1 MCAPG
6 AAGRRMQG
14 ADASVAG
21 LPGAGLL
28 GLTGALS
35 GMKPPATGLPS
46 VPGMPPMPCMP
57 GGQMPGM
64 MPNMPGMEAMMAAMM
79 NQPGMKEMMS
89 TMMGGQ
95 QAAPAPQP
103 AQPAPDEPKG
113 KSGGKGFKG
122 KSDFGKGEFGG
133 GRDKGG
139 GKGDFGKDGP
149 KGGGRGGSSLAG
161 WMLEDIQ
168 DLCDKFQIDDRLQRR
183 LTERMESREDTFKE
197 DMRSLT
203 ETLETARNP
212 PGLLSVKMREMEDGT
227 FVPKGGGKGGDRG
240 KGKGSFNSRFE
251 LSPQRSRSRSK
262 SRRRRRSRSR
272 SNRSRSKRR
281 GKDKAKDKDRDKDRD
296 RDRDRD
302 RDKDKDRDKKDRKD
316 KEKERSR
323 ERGDKD
329 KDRKKDKEKKD
340 KDKKEPEKQIEKD
353 PEPDVAEVPEQRER
367 SRSRESRDSTDMP
380 KRPAGHQASPSPE
393 RLADNGENGAR
404 IAPPQDED
412 EVHDG
417 IACSGCHM
425 TPIRG
430 DRFKCQTCESFDLCE
445 HCYERKGQIHPGGHR
460 FFKKR
465 FVPGEAKTAAPKV
478 APAPATPAEQA
489 LPPPQMPNMV
499 QMPNTAQMP
508 NVAQMPSMAQMPNM
522 GQMPNMQQMQQM
534 MQQMMMGGMMPGLM
548 PGMPGLPGM
557 PVISEQT
564 MPAAPNLKASPPA
577 VAQAGE
583 PETVPFATEAAPVAK
598 EPPPPPSQPK
608 KEALEWPAWLRFGA
622 PCSICGDASTADAQP
637 HGVIC
642 RRRRKNAVG
651 GCGKGVCWVCM
662 EREPRSKFG
671 MVRTTREEFE
681 SLEESAWW
689 MHEACMEP
697 SDLRAYFGG
706 EKELAEAR
714 AAADA
719 SDTKVVPDK
728 AKTKEP
734 GVDPLEAERERI
746 KKMSVKELKAYLD
759 RHNTSH
765 ADLFEKPDLLAR
777 ALEAALKSGPE
788 PPPGPAWM
796 KSGDI
801 CRLCGKPQM
810 QDEGGIFCRRRRQD
824 GRIAGCGE
832 AICWR
837 CMKRAPKD
845 AFGKVRCTKEEFAGL
860 GEDAW
865 WMHQHCFED
874 GDWQDYFG
882 EPEPE
887 EERWRRTGESNW

>member
-1 MCAPG
+1 MSDGIASAGICASNFRLKMAGSGATWKEPG
-6 AAGRRMQG
+6 MGTGRPLYG
-14 ADASVAG
+14 YGVYCADSSTKADEYAEDIRG
-21 LPGAGLL
+21 
-28 GLTGALS
+28 
-35 GMKPPATGLPS
+35 GLPS
-46 VPGMPPMPCMP
+46 DEGCHAMLVCRVV
-57 GGQMPGM
+57 GGLCRIVDPLRQ
-64 MPNMPGMEAMMAAMM
+64 
-79 NQPGMKEMMS
+79 
-89 TMMGGQ
+89 
-95 QAAPAPQP
+95 
-103 AQPAPDEPKG
+103 DVL
-113 KSGGKGFKG
+113 
-122 KSDFGKGEFGG
+122 
-133 GRDKGG
+133 
-139 GKGDFGKDGP
+139 DGP
-149 KGGGRGGSSLAG
+149 YH
-161 WMLEDIQ
+161 
-168 DLCDKFQIDDRLQRR
+168 
-183 LTERMESREDTFKE
+183 
-197 DMRSLT
+197 
-203 ETLETARNP
+203 
-212 PGLLSVKMREMEDGT
+212 SVL
-227 FVPKGGGKGGDRG
+227 GDRVV
-240 KGKGSFNSRFE
+240 KLKMLAAQEVKPF
-251 LSPQRSRSRSK
+251 
-262 SRRRRRSRSR
+262 
-272 SNRSRSKRR
+272 
-281 GKDKAKDKDRDKDRD
+281 
-296 RDRDRD
+296 
-302 RDKDKDRDKKDRKD
+302 
-316 KEKERSR
+316 R
-323 ERGDKD
+323 E
-329 KDRKKDKEKKD
+329 
-340 KDKKEPEKQIEKD
+340 I
-353 PEPDVAEVPEQRER
+353 V
-367 SRSRESRDSTDMP
+367 
-380 KRPAGHQASPSPE
+380 
-393 RLADNGENGAR
+393 
-404 IAPPQDED
+404 
-412 EVHDG
+412 VHDNNQIFPEFILYYKRLG
-417 IACSGCHM
+417 I
-425 TPIRG
+425 P
-430 DRFKCQTCESFDLCE
+430 E
-445 HCYERKGQIHPGGHR
+445 
-460 FFKKR
+460 
-465 FVPGEAKTAAPKV
+465 
-478 APAPATPAEQA
+478 
-489 LPPPQMPNMV
+489 
-499 QMPNTAQMP
+499 
-508 NVAQMPSMAQMPNM
+508 
-522 GQMPNMQQMQQM
+522 
-534 MQQMMMGGMMPGLM
+534 QQMMMGGMMPGLM